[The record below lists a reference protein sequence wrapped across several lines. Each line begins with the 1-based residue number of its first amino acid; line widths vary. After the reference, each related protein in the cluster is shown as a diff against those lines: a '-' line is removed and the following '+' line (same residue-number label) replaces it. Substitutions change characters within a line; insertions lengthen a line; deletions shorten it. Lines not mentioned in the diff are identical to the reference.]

1 MGNSSDRSA
10 HLLRRLY
17 EEVVPAGIQHI
28 AKGFLMAGCVT
39 VQLVRT
45 VTKMGIMRQKN
56 MGEIPRW
63 IVRGRE
69 CQYQEHISQ
78 YKLLLYGGRRDKMKK
93 SNVDVLSGWAGQ
105 EAK

>member
-1 MGNSSDRSA
+1 
-10 HLLRRLY
+10 
-17 EEVVPAGIQHI
+17 
-28 AKGFLMAGCVT
+28 
-39 VQLVRT
+39 
-45 VTKMGIMRQKN
+45 

-93 SNVDVLSGWAGQ
+93 VTWMSCPDGRGRKQNRRIF
-105 EAK
+105 K

>member
-1 MGNSSDRSA
+1 
-10 HLLRRLY
+10 
-17 EEVVPAGIQHI
+17 
-28 AKGFLMAGCVT
+28 
-39 VQLVRT
+39 
-45 VTKMGIMRQKN
+45 MRQKN